1 MSMRACEKTKTSR
14 RFMRTVVVCVA
25 ILIIAP
31 TLTGC
36 FGSGDEGPEVEDSV
50 FSLLCDEGV
59 PSTTWYHYA
68 NATNAMN
75 SSSLYNGTD
84 VLIENNS
91 PFCAK
96 GTYYSIGM
104 STFEPT
110 IGITSADNLYISS
123 WGNGQSGATAIVQ
136 CSGLIGMVGNVS
148 YTCVD
153 VYDPPLLPVANSND
167 PYVYVDPWTDRIMK
181 FDMHALLGMT
191 VEWSDNEG
199 SSWSPSS
206 VATGWSVQ
214 DHQTI
219 ASSPYSALLHPTT
232 WVFCVN
238 GNYPYPIC
246 STSQDGGATWGPEV
260 PGAPTNC
267 NSGGLTGHMIGAN
280 DGNFYRGNPS
290 CDGEGYSI
298 YRSTNGGLTWTEH
311 RLPTEETGTA
321 DTWNAEEAQIHPDSE
336 NNLHAMWM
344 GLDDMPYYS
353 YSRDEGDTWSDPIM
367 IAPPA
372 GLDGTGF
379 PAVAAGDEGRVVF
392 AYIGTS
398 NEGSTWDAYLTVM
411 TDSFGPM
418 PLMTTV
424 QINDV
429 NDPLENAKTDCGYD
443 RCGGFGDFIDVLVDQ
458 HGRVWFGLS
467 HNIVDEGIFATF
479 SVGPSL
485 RGPVAPLTPI
495 PEGGPS
501 TLVGSIGNTTA

>member
-50 FSLLCDEGV
+50 FSSLCDEGV

-167 PYVYVDPWTDRIMK
+167 PYVYVDPWTDRIMN
-181 FDMHALLGMT
+181 
-191 VEWSDNEG
+191 S
-199 SSWSPSS
+199 
-206 VATGWSVQ
+206 
-214 DHQTI
+214 
-219 ASSPYSALLHPTT
+219 
-232 WVFCVN
+232 
-238 GNYPYPIC
+238 IC
-246 STSQDGGATWGPEV
+246 MLYWE
-260 PGAPTNC
+260 
-267 NSGGLTGHMIGAN
+267 
-280 DGNFYRGNPS
+280 
-290 CDGEGYSI
+290 
-298 YRSTNGGLTWTEH
+298 
-311 RLPTEETGTA
+311 
-321 DTWNAEEAQIHPDSE
+321 
-336 NNLHAMWM
+336 
-344 GLDDMPYYS
+344 
-353 YSRDEGDTWSDPIM
+353 
-367 IAPPA
+367 
-372 GLDGTGF
+372 
-379 PAVAAGDEGRVVF
+379 
-392 AYIGTS
+392 
-398 NEGSTWDAYLTVM
+398 
-411 TDSFGPM
+411 
-418 PLMTTV
+418 
-424 QINDV
+424 
-429 NDPLENAKTDCGYD
+429 
-443 RCGGFGDFIDVLVDQ
+443 
-458 HGRVWFGLS
+458 
-467 HNIVDEGIFATF
+467 
-479 SVGPSL
+479 
-485 RGPVAPLTPI
+485 
-495 PEGGPS
+495 
-501 TLVGSIGNTTA
+501 